1 MPNKTMTPYKNLPT
15 ELRAYVDSRDPSDKL
30 LAAAAG
36 WGLDKLARDPAP
48 DAGPAQTMAAARLG
62 ADDAAAAF
70 SGKRSQDVAAVL
82 ALRGISEPREGD
94 GPLVHAAAAER
105 EAQGSRRGR
114 VRYGESGEQDSGRL
128 AQAGAAKTVPVRA
141 AEAPAR
147 KTGGAR

>member
-1 MPNKTMTPYKNLPT
+1 MQSKTTTPYKNLPA

-36 WGLDKLARDPAP
+36 WGLDKLARDTAP

-82 ALRGISEPREGD
+82 ALRGICDPREGD

-105 EAQGSRRGR
+105 QAQGSRR
-114 VRYGESGEQDSGRL
+114 VKIRYGESGEQENGKR
-128 AQAGAAKTVPVRA
+128 AATGAAKAAPVRA
-141 AEAPAR
+141 ASTPPR